1 MKEIT
6 KQISE
11 TVDELVNHLVSKLE
25 RYELYLSNSVD
36 EDTIHYNR
44 VRIDKIKNQIRE
56 QVESLLLKI

>member
-1 MKEIT
+1 MKSEIT

-11 TVDELVNHLVSKLE
+11 TVSKLE
-25 RYELYLSNSVD
+25 DYELYLSNSVD

-56 QVESLLLKI
+56 QVNSLLLKI